1 MRYIWTIIWSLLLSN
16 MAFYVLESM
25 QGGKYDS
32 ATFSTASVFGVV
44 FAVFVIIIGAVL
56 PAEAETAE

>member
-32 ATFSTASVFGVV
+32 STFSTASFFGIV

-56 PAEAETAE
+56 PGEAETAE

>member
-1 MRYIWTIIWSLLLSN
+1 MRYFWTLIWSLLLSN

-32 ATFSTASVFGVV
+32 STFQTAIIFGIV
-44 FAVFVIIIGAVL
+44 FAVFIMIIGAVL
-56 PAEAETAE
+56 PKEAETAE